1 MGIRALS
8 WRHGL
13 TYYSA
18 VLQNAYDLYYL
29 MDDFRKY
36 INRFGQFLQACG
48 QLLFIQL
55 KAANRYIRGWLAVH
69 WPGIKDRLQQY
80 ILLTR
85 LHKPIGSFLLLWPT
99 LWALWAA
106 AEGTPSLHL
115 FTVFVLGTFLTRSAG
130 CVMNDYADRNF
141 DGHVKRTKSR
151 PLATGMVSGKEAL
164 LVALVLL
171 SLALLLVLTTN
182 KLTVLLSFIAIPIA
196 IIYPYLKRYTY
207 LPQFFLGL
215 AFSWGIPM
223 AFAAQT
229 GAIANVAWLIFI
241 ANLLWTV
248 VFDTIYAM
256 VDREYD
262 LRIGVKSTAILFDD
276 ADKLI
281 IGIIQVMVLVV
292 LIIIG
297 SQLKLDWLYYT
308 SLPVAAG
315 FFVYQQYL
323 IKDRIPEKCFQ
334 AFLNNN
340 WFGATVFIGIAL
352 DYAFK

>member
-1 MGIRALS
+1 
-8 WRHGL
+8 
-13 TYYSA
+13 
-18 VLQNAYDLYYL
+18 
-29 MDDFRKY
+29 MDEFRKY
-36 INRFGQFLQACG
+36 IHRFGKLAQTCG
-48 QLLFIQL
+48 YVLFEQL
-55 KAANRYIRGWLAVH
+55 KTVYRFIRGWLRVH
-69 WPGIKDRLQQY
+69 WPGIKDRIWQY

-85 LHKPIGSFLLLWPT
+85 LNKPIGSFLLLWPT
-99 LWALWAA
+99 LWALWIA
-106 AEGTPSLHL
+106 AEGVPTLHL
-115 FTVFVLGTFLTRSAG
+115 LTVFVLGTFLTRSAG

-141 DGHVKRTKSR
+141 DGHVERTKFR
-151 PLATGMVSGKEAL
+151 PLATGTVSAKEAL
-164 LVALVLL
+164 FVAMVMVT
-171 SLALLLVLTTN
+171 LAFLLVLTTN
-182 KLTVLLSFIAIPIA
+182 TLTVLLSFIAIPIA

-229 GAIANVAWLIFI
+229 GAVANIAWLIFI

-262 LRIGVKSTAILFDD
+262 LQIGVKSTAILFDD
-276 ADKLI
+276 ADKTI
-281 IGIIQVMVLVV
+281 IGVIQLMVLVV
-292 LIIIG
+292 LCIIG
-297 SQLKLDWLYYT
+297 SQQKLDWLYYT
-308 SLPVAAG
+308 SLLVAAG

-323 IKDRIPEKCFQ
+323 IKDRIPDKCFQ